1 MKPMQKS
8 IVLATALL
16 ALGMASGATA
26 QDRKTDTTLPPVQS
40 PPGLDDPGSKAVA
53 LPTPQQEAKSAV
65 VDTKANTPARQTDN
79 SGMPADIQAE
89 ANAAE
94 LPVVT
99 VRQQGTDTVEEYRKH
114 GKLVFVRVLS
124 DNGPARYYVDNPS
137 DVPRSMQQLSG
148 PSGVVQPV
156 YYKLFDWK

>member
-8 IVLATALL
+8 IVLASVLL
-16 ALGMASGATA
+16 ALGLSCGASA
-26 QDRKTDTTLPPVQS
+26 QDRKTNTTLPPVQA
-40 PPGLDDPGSKAVA
+40 PPGLDDAGSKEVA

-65 VDTKANTPARQTDN
+65 TETQANPAARQIEN
-79 SGMPADIQAE
+79 SGMPPDVQAE

-99 VRQQGTDTVEEYRKH
+99 VRQQGTETVEEYRKH
-114 GKLVFVRVLS
+114 GKLVFVRVIS
-124 DNGPARYYVDNPS
+124 DNGPAKYYVDNPS
-137 DVPRSMQQLSG
+137 DVPRNMQQLSG

>member
-1 MKPMQKS
+1 MQ
-8 IVLATALL
+8 
-16 ALGMASGATA
+16 
-26 QDRKTDTTLPPVQS
+26 
-40 PPGLDDPGSKAVA
+40 
-53 LPTPQQEAKSAV
+53 
-65 VDTKANTPARQTDN
+65 
-79 SGMPADIQAE
+79 
-89 ANAAE
+89 
-94 LPVVT
+94 
-99 VRQQGTDTVEEYRKH
+99 H